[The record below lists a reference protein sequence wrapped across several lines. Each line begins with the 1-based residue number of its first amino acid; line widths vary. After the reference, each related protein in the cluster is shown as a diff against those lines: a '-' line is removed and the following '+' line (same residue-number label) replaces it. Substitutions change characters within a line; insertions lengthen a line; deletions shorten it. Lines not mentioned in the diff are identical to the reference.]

1 MNYDLK
7 CASIWFRA
15 NRLSLNVSKSK
26 LLIFHSKQKKID
38 YSKIYIKLNGSKL
51 IPSSVVKYLGLYI
64 DNNLSW
70 DHNTFQLSKKL
81 SRTNGILCKFR
92 YLTPKFTLISIYYS
106 PFYSYLTY
114 GCSVWSLTLLN
125 DVIESSY
132 IKLTFNFTTNK
143 LAAELCDMFQYSYS
157 KHSHN
162 TRNSFNQGF
171 FIPSINTTSFGNKS
185 LRYKTPL
192 VWNNLINTHPGLLNC
207 SSVPVLKNK
216 LKNHYIS
223 SYKCLE

>member
-1 MNYDLK
+1 M
-7 CASIWFRA
+7 I
-15 NRLSLNVSKSK
+15 
-26 LLIFHSKQKKID
+26 
-38 YSKIYIKLNGSKL
+38 
-51 IPSSVVKYLGLYI
+51 
-64 DNNLSW
+64 NNLSW

-81 SRTNGILCKFR
+81 SRTNGILCKLR
-92 YLTPKFTLISIYYS
+92 HLTPKSTLISIYYS
-106 PFYSYLTY
+106 LFYSYLTY
-114 GCSVWSLTLLN
+114 GCSVWPLTSQKNLDILNILQKKCIRIITFSNYDCHTNALFIDNNLLKLN

-132 IKLTFNFTTNK
+132 IKLRFNFTTNK
-143 LAAELCDMFQYSYS
+143 LPAELCNMIQYSYS

-162 TRNSFNQGF
+162 TRSSFNQGF

-192 VWNNLINTHPGLLNC
+192 VWNNLVNTHHGLLNC

-223 SYKCLE
+223 SYKCLG